1 MPLRALFNPSL
12 YSAPI
17 STAKLVFKAPLAP
30 RAYTKRAHSTA
41 ASASLPLTWREAWS
55 ELFPSPSPSPTST
68 ASPRVPSS
76 CCPHPHA
83 PSFNADANYWHLRRS
98 PQLQRAL
105 TDKFHEIEQLYLGN
119 VSYRARMSQ
128 DNPGLLE
135 GLALR
140 GQRPPFMI
148 VDCSDS
154 RVNEGAIFD
163 ADPGTM
169 FTAGNIA
176 NMFEEGD
183 VSSNA
188 VLTYAVKTLNVKHVV
203 IMGHYGCG
211 GVAASMAPLPEGYAE
226 RWLGHTT
233 LPSLPSSPLSS
244 HPSSSSHSTLS
255 SPSSSGSSS
264 SAPPSTSA
272 SPSSS
277 STTSG
282 STPSAQ
288 EETPADLAVQ
298 RWILPI
304 RKIYETSGRPEIREH
319 RERVQRLIS
328 SSSSST
334 GTPEWTRERVAR
346 VLMGAEKTEGTGEG
360 EIGEVKLN
368 DAATGEGEIGEVK
381 LHDGAFRA
389 LVEENVKA
397 NVWRLGRS
405 RVIREHHEAY
415 AKALSTSE
423 PLHPV
428 YVHGWVY
435 DLETGVVSDLGV
447 SAGPPGWVP
456 PPGGV
461 QGFPAM
467 RGA

>member
-1 MPLRALFNPSL
+1 
-12 YSAPI
+12 
-17 STAKLVFKAPLAP
+17 
-30 RAYTKRAHSTA
+30 
-41 ASASLPLTWREAWS
+41 
-55 ELFPSPSPSPTST
+55 
-68 ASPRVPSS
+68 
-76 CCPHPHA
+76 
-83 PSFNADANYWHLRRS
+83 
-98 PQLQRAL
+98 
-105 TDKFHEIEQLYLGN
+105 
-119 VSYRARMSQ
+119 MSQ
-128 DNPGLLE
+128 DNPRLLE

-169 FTAGNIA
+169 FAVGNIA

-188 VLTYAVKTLNVKHVV
+188 VLTYAVGTLKVKHVV

-233 LPSLPSSPLSS
+233 LPALPSSP
-244 HPSSSSHSTLS
+244 LS

-264 SAPPSTSA
+264 SAPSSTSA
-272 SPSSS
+272 SSSS
-277 STTSG
+277 RS
-282 STPSAQ
+282 SAP
-288 EETPADLAVQ
+288 EEPADLAVQ

-319 RERVQRLIS
+319 RERVQRLLS
-328 SSSSST
+328 SPST
-334 GTPEWTRERVAR
+334 STSTATPEWSRERVAR
-346 VLMGAEKTEGTGEG
+346 VLMGAEKLEDSGE
-360 EIGEVKLN
+360 K
-368 DAATGEGEIGEVK
+368 GEIGEVK

-405 RVIREHHEAY
+405 RVIREVWSEGCFFPPHLPFSSSRSGCGVSVLRVVAESRDRTRVSGGYGLMGGPRGSFLLFGAVRSGSGSSRLWQISPLFMLIPHDDIVAGMWPPVFNLLHAERPDNGLDGVGYIPPVARVMSSLDVGCHHEAY
-415 AKALSTSE
+415 TKALSTSE
-423 PLHPV
+423 LLHPV

>member
-30 RAYTKRAHSTA
+30 RAYAKRAHSTA
-41 ASASLPLTWREAWS
+41 ASASLPLTWRDAWS
-55 ELFPSPSPSPTST
+55 ELFPSPSPT
-68 ASPRVPSS
+68 ASPSA
-76 CCPHPHA
+76 CCPHPH
-83 PSFNADANYWHLRRS
+83 PSFNADSNYWHLRRS
-98 PQLQRAL
+98 PQLQGAL
-105 TDKFHEIEQLYLGN
+105 ADKFHEIEQLYLGN

-140 GQRPPFMI
+140 GQRPPFMV

-188 VLTYAVKTLNVKHVV
+188 VLTYAVGTLKVKHVV

-244 HPSSSSHSTLS
+244 HPPS
-255 SPSSSGSSS
+255 SPPPASSEQQM
-264 SAPPSTSA
+264 AT
-272 SPSSS
+272 
-277 STTSG
+277 
-282 STPSAQ
+282 

-319 RERVQRLIS
+319 RERVQRLFS
-328 SSSSST
+328 SPS
-334 GTPEWTRERVAR
+334 WTRERIAR
-346 VLMGAEKTEGTGEG
+346 VLMGVEKPLESEYRKREKGEKG
-360 EIGEVKLN
+360 ESGIGEK
-368 DAATGEGEIGEVK
+368 AEIGEVK